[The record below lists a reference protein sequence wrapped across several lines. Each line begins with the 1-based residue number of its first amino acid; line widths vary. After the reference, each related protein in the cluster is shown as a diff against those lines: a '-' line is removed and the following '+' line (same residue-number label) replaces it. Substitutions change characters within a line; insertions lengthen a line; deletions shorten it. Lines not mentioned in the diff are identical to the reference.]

1 MKIAIGL
8 TRLFIRNSQVRIQR
22 EMEYRANYITGVSI
36 SIINAIIPAVF
47 QYFIFTQTKGFPG
60 WTLYQIILFQGV
72 LLLALGIRNTMFG
85 EIREVVD
92 ELVGNGNFDRI
103 LLKPYPPIGTIM
115 ASGFSIQHT
124 GTFLTGVVLV
134 IYSALKLGISIGI
147 GQLLLLIL
155 SLICGLIFF
164 ASLNI
169 IYCSVMVMIIHMG
182 GIWDMFQNILSI
194 AQYPKEIFPK
204 LAQTVFVAI
213 APFMIIAYFPTRI
226 LLGNVDMTLIY
237 AFISSLI
244 FLFGSIVLWNRC
256 LKKYTSAGG

>member
-1 MKIAIGL
+1 MD
-8 TRLFIRNSQVRIQR
+8 FN
-22 EMEYRANYITGVSI
+22 
-36 SIINAIIPAVF
+36 
-47 QYFIFTQTKGFPG
+47 
-60 WTLYQIILFQGV
+60 QIILFQGV

-134 IYSALKLGISIGI
+134 IYLALKLGISIG
-147 GQLLLLIL
+147 
-155 SLICGLIFF
+155 
-164 ASLNI
+164 
-169 IYCSVMVMIIHMG
+169 
-182 GIWDMFQNILSI
+182 I

-213 APFMIIAYFPTRI
+213 APFMVIAYFPTRI

-244 FLFGSIVLWNRC
+244 FLFGSIVLW
-256 LKKYTSAGG
+256 TVV